1 MNDWI
6 LGTKVFMIIEKFSK
20 KRWKQ
25 KQSMVYGFIYEKKKR
40 YEEYFLLCLTNDIDD
55 QCIFLIFCFCIKF
68 SHGDFSYFDTMFYPW
83 HYTCTFSYLNQIKNL
98 RSNQII
104 RMIVHFLFCKF
115 HNMCFFLLI
124 YWPFKERSKTILL
137 ITRAS
142 KIAFKPYTLNWSRD

>member
-1 MNDWI
+1 MKI
-6 LGTKVFMIIEKFSK
+6 LAKSGGGRKV
-20 KRWKQ
+20 R
-25 KQSMVYGFIYEKKKR
+25 QSMVYGFIYEKKNVMR
-40 YEEYFLLCLTNDIDD
+40 NIFFNCLTNDIDD
-55 QCIFLIFCFCIKF
+55 QCIFLFFCFFIKF

-124 YWPFKERSKTILL
+124 YWPFKEVRL
-137 ITRAS
+137 
-142 KIAFKPYTLNWSRD
+142 FCWSRVLRKLLLNHTLWTDHVIN

>member
-1 MNDWI
+1 M
-6 LGTKVFMIIEKFSK
+6 EAEAE
-20 KRWKQ
+20 
-25 KQSMVYGFIYEKKKR
+25 YGLWFYIWKKKR

-55 QCIFLIFCFCIKF
+55 QCIFLIFCFFIKF

-124 YWPFKERSKTILL
+124 YWPFKEVRL
-137 ITRAS
+137 
-142 KIAFKPYTLNWSRD
+142 FCWSRVLRKLLLNHTLWTDHVIN

>member
-1 MNDWI
+1 
-6 LGTKVFMIIEKFSK
+6 MIIENFSK

-25 KQSMVYGFIYEKKKR
+25 KSETEYGLWFYIWKKNR
-40 YEEYFLLCLTNDIDD
+40 YEEYFFLMFDKRHRWSMYIF
-55 QCIFLIFCFCIKF
+55 IFLFFYKIFTRR
-68 SHGDFSYFDTMFYPW
+68 FSYFDTMFYPW

-124 YWPFKERSKTILL
+124 YWPFKEVRL
-137 ITRAS
+137 
-142 KIAFKPYTLNWSRD
+142 FCWSRVLRKLLLNHTLWTDHVIN